1 MNTGKR
7 HANLLRCLRQIHPVK
22 LVLSLCLDYPGAT
35 RANHRE
41 SISSKVVMTLYGCVV
56 ALHV

>member
-7 HANLLRCLRQIHPVK
+7 RTNLLRCLWQMHPVK

-41 SISSKVVMTLYGCVV
+41 TISSKVVMILYGCVV
-56 ALHV
+56 AVHV